1 MIRRTFLP
9 ALREVRLGLA
19 AVALATGSGCVYVSP
34 RGLPSGWAAPQ
45 PSGPAQINGRFTGDQ
60 AALRQ
65 SATIFFAHSE
75 LYARSALLMGGAL
88 LQAVDFWPTEISFR
102 CDDSFVTVVA
112 TGLDPAHRLERRLPI
127 QWSDGA
133 MVIRLQPR
141 GSEGGIPYAASIEYR
156 ISRDTDG
163 RLVFRERRS
172 SVSLISMIPAASY
185 ETRWWRLSPTGAE
198 PAKSSVTPSSALP
211 KSPASPAPQTSPP
224 PDPFVVY

>member
-19 AVALATGSGCVYVSP
+19 AVALTAFSGCVYVSP

-45 PSGPAQINGRFTGDQ
+45 PSGPAQINGRFIGDQ

-75 LYARSALLMGGAL
+75 LYARSALLMEGTL
-88 LQAVDFWPTEISFR
+88 LQAVDFWPTELSFC

-127 QWSDGA
+127 QWSGGA
-133 MVIRLQPR
+133 MVIHRHRNL
-141 GSEGGIPYAASIEYR
+141 SEGLGPGAYFDEWR
-156 ISRDTDG
+156 ISRDADG
-163 RLVFRERRS
+163 QLVFRQRRS
-172 SVSLISMIPAASY
+172 SVGLISIIPAASY

-198 PAKSSVTPSSALP
+198 PAESSVPPSLTSP
-211 KSPASPAPQTSPP
+211 KSPLSPAPRTSPP
-224 PDPFVVY
+224 PDRL

>member
-1 MIRRTFLP
+1 MVRFVWQPSRWW
-9 ALREVRLGLA
+9 VRLGVA
-19 AVALATGSGCVYVSP
+19 GVALTAFNGCVYVSP

-75 LYARSALLMGGAL
+75 LYARSALLMDGTL
-88 LQAVDFWPTEISFR
+88 LQAVDFWPTELSFR

-127 QWSDGA
+127 QWHEGA
-133 MVIRLQPR
+133 MVIRSHPT
-141 GSEGGIPYAASIEYR
+141 GSEGGIPYAASIEYC
-156 ISRDTDG
+156 ISRDADG

-172 SVSLISMIPAASY
+172 SVGLITIIPAASY

-198 PAKSSVTPSSALP
+198 PAESSVPPSLASP
-211 KSPASPAPQTSPP
+211 KSPLSPAPRTSPP
-224 PDPFVVY
+224 PDRL